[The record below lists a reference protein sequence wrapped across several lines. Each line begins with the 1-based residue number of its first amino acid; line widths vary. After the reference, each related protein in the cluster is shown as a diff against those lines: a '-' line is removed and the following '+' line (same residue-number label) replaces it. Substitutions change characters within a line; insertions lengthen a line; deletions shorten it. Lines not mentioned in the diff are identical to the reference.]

1 MIWSSRLA
9 PCNAAGPTWT
19 ASRMPLQAC
28 RLLGGAHRRGPT
40 GGSAKGTPL
49 KAFRPALLRPCS
61 LPQGASA
68 TTGVTRSGIVIS
80 RPVAREGSDGQDTD
94 RKLSKVHRLIRSRP
108 TPFHR
113 SLGTCGPVFAFANG
127 PTRSAD
133 VL

>member
-1 MIWSSRLA
+1 MIWSSRLV

-28 RLLGGAHRRGPT
+28 HLLGGAHRRGPT

-61 LPQGASA
+61 LPQGAST

-94 RKLSKVHRLIRSRP
+94 RKLSNAVP
-108 TPFHR
+108 
-113 SLGTCGPVFAFANG
+113 
-127 PTRSAD
+127 AD
-133 VL
+133 IVWMAGLCHVLRDEAPLCS